1 MHFNIAFGFA
11 ILARVVYT
19 TPVTPLYLK
28 IDKPVANSVNPTSS
42 SSAVYVLN
50 VAGIQIYGPM
60 CPADGCIR
68 LAKQSSK
75 THLYAV
81 TYYNYGDGSISCNM
95 SSYMTYPHDVLDRA
109 APNVDRNSSYCIDAE
124 DSSYCATDF
133 SGALFLQPLL
143 WKSLSGPPCS
153 QYKRYCPEPLSF
165 LQI

>member
-1 MHFNIAFGFA
+1 MHFSIAFGFA
-11 ILARVVYT
+11 ILARVAYS

-28 IDKPVANSVNPTSS
+28 IDKPVLNSVNPTSS

-60 CPADGCIR
+60 CPSDGCIR
-68 LAKQSSK
+68 LAKQSSI

-81 TYYNYGDGSISCNM
+81 TYYNFGAGSISCNM

-109 APNVDRNSSYCIDAE
+109 APNVARNSSYCIDAE

-133 SGALFLQPLL
+133 SGALCLQTFLRESSTGL
-143 WKSLSGPPCS
+143 PCS
-153 QYKRYCPEPLSF
+153 QQKH
-165 LQI
+165 